1 MADKAL
7 FHLRKTHNSLL
18 RIRLSRNF
26 FSSDS
31 EPPKQPT
38 LDQQVSFLQAED
50 QKYLVQTENHINTLI
65 AQIRQLNKHI
75 ASQQPLQTVQRDPNI
90 PPYILGHQRAR
101 VRDVPQEAQAAI
113 QGLEHIKAHLT
124 DLQYEPYPDSTQD
137 NVSSASNRDPKKGAT
152 SESDPRPWEYV
163 IRSLTTGE
171 KEDMLKSMLLE
182 EEAATERLR
191 RDSLRLLQMSKQIEA
206 MSRKGKSVDE
216 PVRHGDPFRGTDSA
230 AAAGDGGGAGG
241 KKAAGS
247 AEAGGKRQG
256 VRAKEKEKEKE
267 REETPEVVEAPA
279 KSKPAMGLG
288 DLQRKLEQ
296 SFSKIGG

>member
-7 FHLRKTHNSLL
+7 FHLRRTHNSLL
-18 RIRLSRNF
+18 RPRLSRNF
-26 FSSDS
+26 ISSDN

-38 LDQQVSFLQAED
+38 HDQQVGFLQAED

-124 DLQYEPYPDSTQD
+124 DLQYEPYPDNTQD
-137 NVSSASNRDPKKGAT
+137 VSSASNRDPKKGAT
-152 SESDPRPWEYV
+152 SESDSRPWEYV
-163 IRSLTTGE
+163 IRSMTRGE

-191 RDSLRLLQMSKQIEA
+191 RDSLRLVQMSKQIEA

-216 PVRHGDPFRGTDSA
+216 PVRHGDPVKGTDSA
-230 AAAGDGGGAGG
+230 GGGGGGAGG
-241 KKAAGS
+241 KKVPGS
-247 AEAGGKRQG
+247 AEAGGKREG
-256 VRAKEKEKEKE
+256 GRAKEKEREKE
-267 REETPEVVEAPA
+267 REEKPEVVEAPA

>member
-7 FHLRKTHNSLL
+7 FHLRRTHNSLL

-38 LDQQVSFLQAED
+38 HDQQVSFLQAED
-50 QKYLVQTENHINTLI
+50 QKYLVQTENHINALI
-65 AQIRQLNKHI
+65 TQIRQLNKHI
-75 ASQQPLQTVQRDPNI
+75 ASQQPLQTVQRDPSI

-124 DLQYEPYPDSTQD
+124 DLQYEPYPDNTQD
-137 NVSSASNRDPKKGAT
+137 VSSASNRDPKKGAT

-163 IRSLTTGE
+163 MRSLTRGE

-182 EEAATERLR
+182 EEAATERLQ

-206 MSRKGKSVDE
+206 MSRKGRSVDE
-216 PVRHGDPFRGTDSA
+216 PVRHGDPFKGTDSA
-230 AAAGDGGGAGG
+230 AAGGGGGGTAGG

-247 AEAGGKRQG
+247 AEAGGKREG

-267 REETPEVVEAPA
+267 EKPVVVEAPA
-279 KSKPAMGLG
+279 KSKPAMGLE

-296 SFSKIGG
+296 SFSKTGG

>member
-7 FHLRKTHNSLL
+7 FHLRRTHNSLL
-18 RIRLSRNF
+18 RIRLARKF

-38 LDQQVSFLQAED
+38 HDQQVGFLQAED

-137 NVSSASNRDPKKGAT
+137 VSSASNRDPKKGRT

-163 IRSLTTGE
+163 IRSMTTGE

-191 RDSLRLLQMSKQIEA
+191 RDSLRLVQMSKQIEA
-206 MSRKGKSVDE
+206 MSRKGRNVDE
-216 PVRHGDPFRGTDSA
+216 PVRHGDPFKAS
-230 AAAGDGGGAGG
+230 DGGVAGG

-247 AEAGGKRQG
+247 AEAGGKREG

-267 REETPEVVEAPA
+267 REEKPEFVEAPA

-296 SFSKIGG
+296 SFSKLGG

>member
-7 FHLRKTHNSLL
+7 FHLRRTHNSLL

-38 LDQQVSFLQAED
+38 HDQQVGFLQAED
-50 QKYLVQTENHINTLI
+50 QKYLVQTEKHIDTLI
-65 AQIRQLNKHI
+65 AQIRHLNKHI
-75 ASQQPLQTVQRDPNI
+75 ASQQPLHTVKRDPNI

-137 NVSSASNRDPKKGAT
+137 DSSASNRDPKKGAT

-163 IRSLTTGE
+163 LRTLTTGE

-191 RDSLRLLQMSKQIEA
+191 RDSVRLLQMSKQIEA
-206 MSRKGKSVDE
+206 MNRKGRSVDE
-216 PVRHGDPFRGTDSA
+216 PVRHVDPFTASDSA
-230 AAAGDGGGAGG
+230 GGGGGGGGGAGG
-241 KKAAGS
+241 KKAAGL
-247 AEAGGKRQG
+247 AEAGGKREG
-256 VRAKEKEKEKE
+256 GRAKEKEKE
-267 REETPEVVEAPA
+267 REEKPEVVEVPA

>member
-7 FHLRKTHNSLL
+7 FHLRRAHNSLL

-38 LDQQVSFLQAED
+38 YEQQVGFLQAED
-50 QKYLVQTENHINTLI
+50 QKYLVQTEKHIDTLI

-75 ASQQPLQTVQRDPNI
+75 VSQQPLQTVQRNPNI

-101 VRDVPQEAQAAI
+101 VRDVPNDAQAVI
-113 QGLEHIKAHLT
+113 RGLEHIKAHLT
-124 DLQYEPYPDSTQD
+124 DLQYEPYPDRTQD
-137 NVSSASNRDPKKGAT
+137 NVSAPNRDPKKVGT
-152 SESDPRPWEYV
+152 GHSDSRPWEQV
-163 IRSLTTGE
+163 MASMTTGE

-191 RDSLRLLQMSKQIEA
+191 RDSLRLVQMSKLIEA
-206 MSRKGKSVDE
+206 MSRKGRSVDE
-216 PVRHGDPFRGTDSA
+216 PVRHGDPFKASNSA
-230 AAAGDGGGAGG
+230 AAGGDGTGAR
-241 KKAAGS
+241 KAAGS
-247 AEAGGKRQG
+247 AEAGGKREG
-256 VRAKEKEKEKE
+256 SRAKERDREKE
-267 REETPEVVEAPA
+267 REEKPEVVETPA
-279 KSKPAMGLG
+279 KSKPALGLG
-288 DLQRKLEQ
+288 DLQRKLEE

>member
-7 FHLRKTHNSLL
+7 FQLRRAHNSLL
-18 RIRLSRNF
+18 RFRLSRSF
-26 FSSDS
+26 FSSEN

-38 LDQQVSFLQAED
+38 HDQQVSFLQAED

-101 VRDVPQEAQAAI
+101 VRDVPQEAQAAV

-124 DLQYEPYPDSTQD
+124 DLQYEPYPDHTQD
-137 NVSSASNRDPKKGAT
+137 VSSASNRDPKKGAT
-152 SESDPRPWEYV
+152 SESDSRPWEYV
-163 IRSLTTGE
+163 IRSMTRGE

-191 RDSLRLLQMSKQIEA
+191 RDSLRLVQMSKQIEA

-216 PVRHGDPFRGTDSA
+216 PVRHGDPFKGTDSA
-230 AAAGDGGGAGG
+230 GGGGGEGGGAVG
-241 KKAAGS
+241 KKVPGS
-247 AEAGGKRQG
+247 AEAGGKREG
-256 VRAKEKEKEKE
+256 GRAKEKEREKE
-267 REETPEVVEAPA
+267 REEKPEVVEAPA